1 MQYAQWPRR
10 GEQRLDAGLVSR
22 LLDDPETL
30 VCDLAGQSACV
41 EEDSGALR
49 WRSPSRDD
57 RESREEMIWLGGEP
71 GRLARC
77 RAATGTGVW
86 RPWREAM
93 AGLGQVDAEAVSI
106 ALALGRWHR
115 LNPFCPACAGGTE
128 RVAAG
133 WMRSCPGC
141 GAEYYPRTDP
151 VVIMAVLDA
160 DDRICL
166 VRGHRWSSAVGM
178 SCPAGFV
185 DAAESLED
193 AVIREVDEELGL
205 TVVSV
210 AYAGSQPWPAVSQ
223 LMVAMVARV
232 EDPELTIDPAEV
244 VAARWFSRA
253 ELLEALRAGE
263 VTLPVSFAAGRWLV
277 EGWLG
282 ERVPDEF
289 STVYS
294 RLD

>member
-1 MQYAQWPRR
+1 MQYAHWSRR
-10 GEQRLDAGLVSR
+10 GEERLDAGLIDRV
-22 LLDDPETL
+22 LDDPGTL
-30 VCDLAGQSACV
+30 ICDLSGQSV
-41 EEDSGALR
+41 GMTRSGDGVLWRRPGPEDRAAV
-49 WRSPSRDD
+49 D
-57 RESREEMIWLGGEP
+57 EMIWLGGDP

-77 RAATGTGVW
+77 RAEAAPGAW
-86 RPWREAM
+86 HPWREAM
-93 AGLGQVDAEAVSI
+93 TALGEVDAEAVSI

-115 LNPFCPACAGGTE
+115 SNPFCPACGRATA
-128 RVAAG
+128 RTAAG

-160 DDRICL
+160 EDRICL
-166 VRGHRWSSAVGM
+166 VRGHRWSSPVGM

-205 TVVSV
+205 KVVSV

-232 EDPELTIDPAEV
+232 ESPELSIDPAEV
-244 VAARWFSRA
+244 VAAQWFDRE
-253 ELLEALRAGE
+253 ELAGALRAGE

-289 STVYS
+289 STVYG
-294 RLD
+294 RVE